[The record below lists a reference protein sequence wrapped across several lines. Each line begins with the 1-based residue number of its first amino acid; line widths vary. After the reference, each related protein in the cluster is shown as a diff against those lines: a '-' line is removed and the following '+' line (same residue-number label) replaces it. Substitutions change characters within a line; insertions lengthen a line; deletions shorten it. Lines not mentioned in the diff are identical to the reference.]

1 MVTTVLFFFITSLLS
16 WVAQSVSD
24 LNPTLVEII
33 KILFVSVGWI
43 GGLIA
48 YIWMN
53 EKRKLKHA

>member
-1 MVTTVLFFFITSLLS
+1 MVTTVLFFFIASLLS

>member
-1 MVTTVLFFFITSLLS
+1 MT
-16 WVAQSVSD
+16 QSASE

-33 KILFVSVGWI
+33 KILCVSFGWI

>member
-1 MVTTVLFFFITSLLS
+1 
-16 WVAQSVSD
+16 VAQSVSD